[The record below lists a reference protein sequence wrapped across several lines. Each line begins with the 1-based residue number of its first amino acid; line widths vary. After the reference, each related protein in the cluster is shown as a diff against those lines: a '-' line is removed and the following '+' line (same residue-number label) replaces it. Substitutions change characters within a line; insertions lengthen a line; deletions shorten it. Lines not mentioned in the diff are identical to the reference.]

1 MYGLTKDAY
10 RSYVKNQKK
19 PPEKEKKSFSNGSG
33 LLSPNMSR
41 PTNTDTK
48 PISVQEQEKNVAEN
62 AFALFKNFNDRYKV

>member
-10 RSYVKNQKK
+10 RSYVKNQK
-19 PPEKEKKSFSNGSG
+19 PFEKEKKSLSNGSG

>member
-10 RSYVKNQKK
+10 RSYVKNQKSF
-19 PPEKEKKSFSNGSG
+19 EKEKKSVSTGG

-41 PTNTDTK
+41 PVNMDTK
-48 PISVQEQEKNVAEN
+48 PMSLQEQEKNVAEN

>member
-10 RSYVKNQKK
+10 RSYVKNQK
-19 PPEKEKKSFSNGSG
+19 PFEKEKKPVSTGG

-41 PTNTDTK
+41 PINMDTK
-48 PISVQEQEKNVAEN
+48 PMSLQEQEKNVAEN

>member
-10 RSYVKNQKK
+10 RSYVKNQK
-19 PPEKEKKSFSNGSG
+19 PFEKEKKSLSTGG

-41 PTNTDTK
+41 PVNMDTK